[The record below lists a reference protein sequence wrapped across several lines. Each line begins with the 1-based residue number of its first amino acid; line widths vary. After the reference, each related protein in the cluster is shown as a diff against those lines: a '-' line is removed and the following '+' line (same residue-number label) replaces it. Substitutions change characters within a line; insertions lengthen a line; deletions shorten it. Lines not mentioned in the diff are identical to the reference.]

1 VDIVAYLRMLRRHW
15 KIIMA
20 AIAIGA
26 VLGAAS
32 TIATKHT
39 SPRERTYYKATHTL
53 FLDTS
58 SISDSFRPIYTNLDQ
73 IAVLATTGDIPK
85 AVAAQLGGDPTE
97 WVSRIFTVTNG
108 STNTL
113 DITCAEPTGDE
124 AVKCADTFA
133 TQLISGLEQRE
144 QTRFNSERD
153 DTIRRLDQIQG
164 QINSLDAQIAAK
176 PDNLD
181 LLQAQ
186 RNSLVNQYRLSYEK
200 FQQLADQGGPTSVVS
215 TLQSAEA
222 QPITQSEYDY
232 RISAGKLGQNRLRAD
247 SVQPDA
253 ALGGTSSSSTAR
265 FSGPVS
271 RGILGGLLGMMI
283 GIGLAVVADRVDRRL
298 RTREEVEAAYGLA
311 VLAEVPKLTAAQQRQ
326 HAILSLSAPL
336 SRTAEAYRAVRSSL
350 MFQRATDT
358 HHRSDEAVV
367 VLVASA
373 GPKEGKTTTS
383 ANLAIMFAETGQ
395 RVLAVNCDFRRPA
408 LHQFF
413 ELPNEPRRVFETN
426 TPGLW
431 VVTDVTSGPSGANPA
446 FVVEEQRRLVAS
458 ARKRFDVIILD
469 TAPMLT
475 TNDATEVMSSADIVV
490 IVSRAGV
497 TTSDGAQRVRE
508 LLSRIEAPVSGVVLL
523 GSEASPNEYY
533 YYYSR
538 SRAEQLANV
547 APSTDPDA
555 ARVEGLFGP
564 EPATE
569 VSDPSTLASDTER
582 AAFDSATSDPETSGP
597 ETSDPETSDPEA
609 SDPDPARRA
618 PTPEPRPPA

>member
-1 VDIVAYLRMLRRHW
+1 MDIVAYLRMLRRHW

-32 TIATKHT
+32 TIATKHS

-58 SISDSFRPIYTNLDQ
+58 NISDTYRPIYTNLDQ

-108 STNTL
+108 TTNTL
-113 DITCAEPTGDE
+113 DITCAEPTADE

-133 TQLISGLEQRE
+133 SQLIAGLEQRE

-153 DTIRRLDQIQG
+153 DTIRRLDQIQS
-164 QINSLDAQIAAK
+164 QINDLDAQIAGK
-176 PDNLD
+176 PANLD

-200 FQQLADQGGPTSVVS
+200 FQQLADQGGPASVVS

-222 QPITQSEYDY
+222 QPIAQSEYDY

-247 SVQPDA
+247 SIQPDA
-253 ALGGTSSSSTAR
+253 ALGGGTSSSTAR

-311 VLAEVPKLTAAQQRQ
+311 VLAEVPTLTAAQQRHQ
-326 HAILSLSAPL
+326 AILSSTAPL

-358 HHRSDEAVV
+358 HHRSDDALV

-383 ANLAIMFAETGQ
+383 ANLATMFAETGQ
-395 RVLAVNCDFRRPA
+395 RVLAINCDFRRPA

-413 ELPNEPRRVFETN
+413 ELPNEPRRVFETD

-475 TNDATEVMSSADIVV
+475 TNDATEVMSSADIVI
-490 IVSRAGV
+490 IVARAGV

-508 LLSRIEAPVSGVVLL
+508 LLSRIAAPVSGVVLL
-523 GSEASPNEYY
+523 GSEASPNDYY

-538 SRAEQLANV
+538 GRAEQLANV
-547 APSTDPDA
+547 DSSPEPDTAPD
-555 ARVEGLFGP
+555 EGLFP
-564 EPATE
+564 PQPDSE

-582 AAFDSATSDPETSGP
+582 EAFDAASPDDDASHSEAL
-597 ETSDPETSDPEA
+597 EPEA
-609 SDPDPARRA
+609 SDADPARRA
-618 PTPEPRPPA
+618 PTPESRPPV